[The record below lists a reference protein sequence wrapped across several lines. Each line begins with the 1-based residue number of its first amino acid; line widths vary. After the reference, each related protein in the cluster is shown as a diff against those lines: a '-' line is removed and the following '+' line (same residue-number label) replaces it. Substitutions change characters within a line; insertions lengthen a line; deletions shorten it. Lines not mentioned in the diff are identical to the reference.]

1 MIRHC
6 KERTPAESRGK
17 VKNMEKYYYVTL
29 VAKYVE
35 TVILKTADKNA
46 AITRARHEQHC
57 IERDKSRETV
67 EIRMYEED
75 IEDEECAN
83 FDYNILPFFEFD
95 VTQELMNTISSYM
108 DDEIREDL
116 HSELAPCEPEVF
128 LKRYVEIEPDFAEI
142 LETEFN
148 IEL

>member
-1 MIRHC
+1 
-6 KERTPAESRGK
+6 
-17 VKNMEKYYYVTL
+17 MEKYYYVTL

-108 DDEIREDL
+108 DDEIREQV
-116 HSELAPCEPEVF
+116 HGELAPCEPEEF
-128 LKRYVEIEPDFAEI
+128 LRGY
-142 LETEFN
+142 LELDPEFL
-148 IEL
+148 ELLESFFGIGMD